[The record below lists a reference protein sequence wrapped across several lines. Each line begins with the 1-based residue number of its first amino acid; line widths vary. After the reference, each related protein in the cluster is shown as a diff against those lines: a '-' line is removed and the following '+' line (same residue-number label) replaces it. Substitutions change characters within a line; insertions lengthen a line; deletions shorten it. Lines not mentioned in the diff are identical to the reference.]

1 MSRSA
6 VDDPDAAGPAPD
18 TPCHSPARTRGV
30 SPQQVCLSWQLA
42 QSSVAVPIPGAR
54 RPASVR
60 DSAGAAGLTLSA
72 AGAAGLHL

>member
-1 MSRSA
+1 M
-6 VDDPDAAGPAPD
+6 
-18 TPCHSPARTRGV
+18 
-30 SPQQVCLSWQLA
+30 A

-72 AGAAGLHL
+72 AGVAGLHL